1 MEPEQSKSSPPE
13 KESTVEASAADPSQP
28 APTEAADTD
37 TGETEAPTKVA
48 SPPSTGRATAVFAL
62 LLSLLALAAAGY
74 TGYLYYERQQPLNA
88 ELETTVKG
96 VQSDARQLEEK
107 RAALQ
112 KEIGSLQQQ
121 LKEAQDVQGTLRS
134 AVDKI
139 VNDLGRNRND
149 WVLAETQQL
158 LLIANYR
165 LQLAG
170 DVQTA
175 VAALRVADR
184 RLEQLADPALLP
196 IRKLIAEEITQLQ
209 ALDRADVPGIA
220 LQLGTLAKASSDWP
234 LDTDRVFR
242 PVTTTTATPLP
253 PENEAAVW
261 KYLREIWHDLLSLV
275 RIRVSTDVQKPLL
288 LPEQSYFLRE
298 NLRLMLYSAQLA
310 ALQGDTATYKQNIE
324 TADSWIKDYFDADSQ
339 AVISAR
345 QELERLANE
354 KILIQP
360 PDISASLN
368 ALRAFMQK
376 QGQG

>member
-1 MEPEQSKSSPPE
+1 VS
-13 KESTVEASAADPSQP
+13 V
-28 APTEAADTD
+28 
-37 TGETEAPTKVA
+37 
-48 SPPSTGRATAVFAL
+48 
-62 LLSLLALAAAGY
+62 LALAAGGY
-74 TGYLYYERQQPLNA
+74 AGYLYYERQQPFNA
-88 ELETTVKG
+88 ELVATMKS
-96 VQSDARQLEEK
+96 VQGDARQLEEK

-112 KEIGSLQQQ
+112 KDIELLQQQ
-121 LKEAQDVQGTLRS
+121 LKQAQDVQGTLRS

-139 VNDLGRNRND
+139 VDDLGRNRND
-149 WVLAETQQL
+149 WVLAEAQQL

-165 LQLAG
+165 LQLAR
-170 DVQTA
+170 DVETA

-220 LQLGTLAKASSDWP
+220 LQLGSLAKALGEWP
-234 LDTDRVFR
+234 LDTERVFR
-242 PVTTTTATPLP
+242 PTTVAAVSTVSPD
-253 PENEAAVW
+253 NEAAAW

-310 ALQGDTATYKQNIE
+310 ALQGDTTTYKQNIE
-324 TADSWIKDYFDADSQ
+324 TANSWIKDYFDADAQ
-339 AVISAR
+339 AVISAQ
-345 QELERLANE
+345 QELQKLANE

-368 ALRAFMQK
+368 ALRSFMQK
-376 QGQG
+376 QGQS

>member
-1 MEPEQSKSSPPE
+1 MEPEQSKSTQPD
-13 KESTVEASAADPSQP
+13 KESTVAASAADVAQQTS
-28 APTEAADTD
+28 TEAADTSAV
-37 TGETEAPTKVA
+37 ETAASAKVA
-48 SPPSTGRATAVFAL
+48 RASGGRAIAVFAL
-62 LLSLLALAAAGY
+62 LVSVLALAAGGY
-74 TGYLYYERQQPLNA
+74 AGYLYYERQQPFNA
-88 ELETTVKG
+88 ELVATMKS
-96 VQSDARQLEEK
+96 VQGDARQLEEK
-107 RAALQ
+107 RAAQQ
-112 KEIGSLQQQ
+112 KDIESLQQQ
-121 LKEAQDVQGTLRS
+121 LKQAQDVQGTLRS

-139 VNDLGRNRND
+139 VDDLGRNRND
-149 WVLAETQQL
+149 WVLAEAQQL

-165 LQLAG
+165 LQLAR
-170 DVQTA
+170 DVETA

-220 LQLGTLAKASSDWP
+220 LQLGSLAKALGEWP

-242 PVTTTTATPLP
+242 PTTVAAVSTVSPD
-253 PENEAAVW
+253 NEAAAW

-275 RIRVSTDVQKPLL
+275 RIRVSTDVQRPLL

-324 TADSWIKDYFDADSQ
+324 TANSWIKDYFDADAQ

-345 QELERLANE
+345 QELQKLANE

-368 ALRAFMQK
+368 ALRSFMQK
-376 QGQG
+376 QGQS

>member
-1 MEPEQSKSSPPE
+1 MEPEQSKSTQPD
-13 KESTVEASAADPSQP
+13 KEPTVAASAADVAQQTS
-28 APTEAADTD
+28 TEAADTSAV
-37 TGETEAPTKVA
+37 ETAASAKVA
-48 SPPSTGRATAVFAL
+48 RASGGRAIAVFAL
-62 LLSLLALAAAGY
+62 LVSVLALAAGGY
-74 TGYLYYERQQPLNA
+74 AGYLYYERQQPFNA
-88 ELETTVKG
+88 ELVATMKS
-96 VQSDARQLEEK
+96 VQGDARQLEEK

-112 KEIGSLQQQ
+112 KDIELLQQQ
-121 LKEAQDVQGTLRS
+121 LKQAQDVQGTLRS

-139 VNDLGRNRND
+139 VDDLGRNRND
-149 WVLAETQQL
+149 WVLAEAQQL

-165 LQLAG
+165 LQLAR
-170 DVQTA
+170 DVETA

-220 LQLGTLAKASSDWP
+220 LQLGSLAKALGEWP
-234 LDTDRVFR
+234 LDTERVFR
-242 PVTTTTATPLP
+242 PTTVAAVSTVSPD
-253 PENEAAVW
+253 NEAAAW

-310 ALQGDTATYKQNIE
+310 ALQGDTTTYKQNIE
-324 TADSWIKDYFDADSQ
+324 TANSWIKDYFDADAQ
-339 AVISAR
+339 AVISAQ
-345 QELERLANE
+345 QELQKLANE

-368 ALRAFMQK
+368 ALRSFMQK
-376 QGQG
+376 QGQS

>member
-1 MEPEQSKSSPPE
+1 MEPEQSKSTQPD
-13 KESTVEASAADPSQP
+13 KESTVAASAADVAQQTS
-28 APTEAADTD
+28 TEAADTSAV
-37 TGETEAPTKVA
+37 ETAASAKVA
-48 SPPSTGRATAVFAL
+48 RASGGRAIAVFAL
-62 LLSLLALAAAGY
+62 LVSVLALAAGGY
-74 TGYLYYERQQPLNA
+74 AGYLYYERQQPFNA
-88 ELETTVKG
+88 KLVATMKS
-96 VQSDARQLEEK
+96 VQGDARQLEEK
-107 RAALQ
+107 RAAQQ
-112 KEIGSLQQQ
+112 KDIESLQQQ
-121 LKEAQDVQGTLRS
+121 LKQAQDVQGTLRS

-139 VNDLGRNRND
+139 VDDLGRNRND
-149 WVLAETQQL
+149 WVLAEAQQL

-165 LQLAG
+165 LQLAR
-170 DVQTA
+170 DVETA

-220 LQLGTLAKASSDWP
+220 LQLGSLAKALSEWP

-242 PVTTTTATPLP
+242 PTTVAAVSTVSPD
-253 PENEAAVW
+253 NEAAAW

-275 RIRVSTDVQKPLL
+275 RIRVSTDVQRPLL

-324 TADSWIKDYFDADSQ
+324 TANSWIKDYFDADAQ
-339 AVISAR
+339 AVISAQ
-345 QELERLANE
+345 QELQKLANE

-368 ALRAFMQK
+368 ALRSFMQK
-376 QGQG
+376 QGQS

>member
-1 MEPEQSKSSPPE
+1 MESEQSKPTHPD
-13 KESTVEASAADPSQP
+13 KESTVAPSTADPNQQ

-37 TGETEAPTKVA
+37 TVETTASGKVA
-48 SPPSTGRATAVFAL
+48 SASGGRAIPVFAL
-62 LLSLLALAAAGY
+62 LLSVLALAAAGY
-74 TGYLYYERQQPLNA
+74 AGYLYYERQQPFNA
-88 ELETTVKG
+88 ELKATVKG

-112 KEIGSLQQQ
+112 KEIESLQQQ
-121 LKEAQDVQGTLRS
+121 LKQAQDVQGTLRS

-139 VNDLGRNRND
+139 ANDLGRNRND
-149 WVLAETQQL
+149 WVLAEAQQL

-165 LQLAG
+165 LQLSR
-170 DVQTA
+170 DVETA
-175 VAALRVADR
+175 VAALHVADR

-220 LQLGTLAKASSDWP
+220 LQLGSLAKALGEWP

-242 PVTTTTATPLP
+242 PVTAIAATPES
-253 PENEAAVW
+253 PEDEAAAW

-298 NLRLMLYSAQLA
+298 NLRLMLYGAQLA

-324 TADSWIKDYFDADSQ
+324 VANSWIKDYFDANSQ
-339 AVISAR
+339 AVINAQ
-345 QELERLANE
+345 QELQKLANE

-368 ALRAFMQK
+368 ALRTFMHK
-376 QGQG
+376 QNQS

>member
-1 MEPEQSKSSPPE
+1 MEPEQSKSTQPD
-13 KESTVEASAADPSQP
+13 KESTVAASAADVAQQTS
-28 APTEAADTD
+28 AEAADT
-37 TGETEAPTKVA
+37 GAAETAASAKVA
-48 SPPSTGRATAVFAL
+48 RASGGRAIAVFAL
-62 LLSLLALAAAGY
+62 LVSVLALAAGGY
-74 TGYLYYERQQPLNA
+74 AGYLYYERQQPFNA
-88 ELETTVKG
+88 ELVATVKG
-96 VQSDARQLEEK
+96 VQGDARQLEEK
-107 RAALQ
+107 RAAQQ
-112 KEIGSLQQQ
+112 KDIESLQQQ
-121 LKEAQDVQGTLRS
+121 LKQAQDVQGTLRS

-139 VNDLGRNRND
+139 VDDLGRNRND
-149 WVLAETQQL
+149 WVLAEAQQL

-165 LQLAG
+165 LQLAR
-170 DVQTA
+170 DVETA

-220 LQLGTLAKASSDWP
+220 LQLGSLAKALGEWP

-242 PVTTTTATPLP
+242 PTTVAAVSTVSPD
-253 PENEAAVW
+253 NEAAAW

-324 TADSWIKDYFDADSQ
+324 TANSWIKDYFDADAQ
-339 AVISAR
+339 AVISAQ
-345 QELERLANE
+345 QELQKLANE

-368 ALRAFMQK
+368 ALRSFMQK
-376 QGQG
+376 QGQS